1 MHLIILTPERKV
13 FDGEVEVVQLPGS
26 AEMGS
31 FEILKGHAPIISSLA
46 PGRMRIK
53 GPEGQQEY
61 VISSGFV
68 EARNDEVNVMIEGVT
83 EEI

>member
-13 FDGEVEVVQLPGS
+13 FDGEVDLVQLPGS
-26 AEMGS
+26 AELGS
-31 FEILKGHAPIISSLA
+31 FEILKNHAPIISNLA

-53 GPEGQQEY
+53 GPQGEHEY

-68 EARNDEVNVMIEGVT
+68 EARDNEVNVMIEGVT